1 MSYRSTVSFGKLRTK
16 IFNISKI
23 PIFLFLERLPTAQWV
38 SSIFMSNK
46 ESKYILY
53 GRKFKFFRNFFPTI
67 SKFLKVR
74 GKNRVEKFPKISR
87 IYFSCLR
94 TTQAFPRN
102 PGEFNPIQFLFKND
116 IFILILYL
124 INVRGLYKTRFVWKE
139 IKLC

>member
-1 MSYRSTVSFGKLRTK
+1 MSYRSTVSFGKLCTK

-53 GRKFKFFRNFFPTI
+53 GRKFKFFRNFFRTKWNTLSPR
-67 SKFLKVR
+67 KK
-74 GKNRVEKFPKISR
+74 GPKFPKIWK
-87 IYFSCLR
+87 IYFSCLW
-94 TTQAFPRN
+94 TTQAFPRT
-102 PGEFNPIQFLFKND
+102 PVEFNPIQFLFEND

-124 INVRGLYKTRFVWKE
+124 NVRGLYKTRFVWKE

>member
-1 MSYRSTVSFGKLRTK
+1 MMSYRSTVSFGKLRTK

-53 GRKFKFFRNFFPTI
+53 GRKFKFFRNFFRTKWNTLSPRKKGQ
-67 SKFLKVR
+67 KFQ
-74 GKNRVEKFPKISR
+74 KIWK
-87 IYFSCLR
+87 IYFSCR
-94 TTQAFPRN
+94 TTQAFPRT
-102 PGEFNPIQFLFKND
+102 PVEFNPIQFLFEND

-124 INVRGLYKTRFVWKE
+124 NVRGLYKTRFVWKE